1 MWLGYELRYLKVLEF
16 LYSSISTSYICV
28 AQSGKFKVCGCQIFL
43 LHTHSLS
50 QTCTKLLML
59 WEGRSPREKPLR
71 LKHYINFKEN
81 MLALQSSEKFV
92 KEGAE
97 RL

>member
-50 QTCTKLLML
+50 QLYET
-59 WEGRSPREKPLR
+59 E
-71 LKHYINFKEN
+71 
-81 MLALQSSEKFV
+81 A
-92 KEGAE
+92 
-97 RL
+97 